1 MLISPAYAQAAGGTG
16 GFDILTLAPLIA
28 IFVVFYF
35 LLIRPQQKKMKQHKA
50 MIAGIRRGDTIVT
63 GGGIIGRVSKVVDAS
78 ELVVEIASGVK
89 VRIAANTNTILDVRA
104 KSEPVAATK
113 AQPKEKKVGVERQIR
128 TMDFYKVLGVKRNA
142 ASEQISAAYRKLAKS
157 YHPSANP
164 KDNDATER
172 FQEISKAYQILGN
185 PDLKEEYDAVGHE
198 KFLASHGN

>member
-1 MLISPAYAQAAGGTG
+1 MLISPAYAQAAGGAG

-63 GGGIIGRVSKVVDAS
+63 GGGIIGRVAKVVDDS
-78 ELVVEIASGVK
+78 ELMVEIAGGVK

-104 KSEPVAATK
+104 KSEPVPATK
-113 AQPKEKKVGVERQIR
+113 AQPREQKVGPERQAG
-128 TMDFYKVLGVKRNA
+128 TQDFYRVLGVKRNA

-164 KDNDATER
+164 KDKDASER
-172 FQEISKAYQILGN
+172 FREISKAYQILGN
-185 PDLKEEYDAVGHE
+185 PDLKEEYDSVGHE
-198 KFLASHGN
+198 KFLSSHGY